1 MKYIISLVLV
11 LSFLLILV
19 SCSTTSKIEA
29 LKPPLTDDSPMVF
42 KNKTSFISLP
52 TEISLK
58 DIETLLNK
66 NMDGLIYEDTNINDD
81 DTEMKIWKTAPIRL
95 TEIDGTIISEI
106 PLKIWTKI
114 KYGTSFM
121 GLNDT
126 KEINLNGVITL
137 NSKAHLYNWKL
148 TTTSTIQDFKWS
160 ESPNIIIAGKKVPIT
175 YIINPTVSIFKNK
188 IAKMIDEAI
197 DTSCD
202 FKPMVLDAMEKIS
215 TPFLTNDAYE
225 AWFKLVP
232 VELYVTEA
240 KLKNSKITMDMGLKC
255 TMQTMIGQEPKN
267 TFDKNKLVLKPVTK
281 IPDEF
286 EVAVAAVSTF
296 ESASKVITKNFQGQ
310 EFGSGAKKVTVQ
322 KVTLWQNEGKLIIAL
337 DLTGS
342 VNGTIYL
349 SGYPQYN
356 TVTKE
361 IFFDRL
367 DYVLNTKSVLLKSAN
382 WLAQGSILRAIQEN
396 CRYSIQEN
404 MEEGKKSM
412 ATYLNNYSPMKGVF
426 VNGTM
431 SDFTFEKV
439 ELTNKAII
447 AFIATNGKM
456 KITIDG
462 ME

>member
-1 MKYIISLVLV
+1 MKYIFS
-11 LSFLLILV
+11 LILLVSILFLIV
-19 SCSTTSKIEA
+19 SCSSAQKIEV
-29 LKPPLTDDSPMVF
+29 LKPPLSDDSPMVF

-52 TEISLK
+52 TEITLK

-66 NMDGLIYEDTNINDD
+66 NMEGLIYEDNELSDD
-81 DTEMKIWKTAPIRL
+81 NTEMKIWKTAPIRL
-95 TEIDGTIISEI
+95 IEKNGEILSVI
-106 PLKIWTKI
+106 PLKIWTKV

-121 GLNDT
+121 ALNDT
-126 KEINLNGVITL
+126 KEINLNGTITL

-148 TTTSTIQDFKWS
+148 TTQSSITNFEWS
-160 ESPNIIIAGKKVPIT
+160 ESPNIVIAGKKVPIT
-175 YIINPTVSIFKNK
+175 YLINPTISIFKNK
-188 IAKMIDEAI
+188 IAKTIDEAI

-215 TPFLTNDAYE
+215 TPVLTNEAYE

-240 KLKNSKITMDMGLKC
+240 ALKNGKITLDMGLKC

-267 TFDKNKLVLKPVTK
+267 TFDKNKLVLKPVKT
-281 IPDEF
+281 IPNEF
-286 EVAVAAVSTF
+286 EVAVAAVSTY

-310 EFGSGAKKVTVQ
+310 EFGSGGKKVSVQ
-322 KVTLWQNEGKLIIAL
+322 KVNLWQNEGKLIIAL
-337 DLTGS
+337 DLLGS

-356 TVTKE
+356 SVTKE
-361 IFFDRL
+361 IFFDKL

-382 WLAQGSILRAIQEN
+382 WLAQGTILRKIQEN

-404 MEEGKKSM
+404 MDEGKKSM
-412 ATYLNNYSPMKGVF
+412 ASYLNNYSPMKGVF
-426 VNGTM
+426 INGNM
-431 SDFTFEKV
+431 NDFTFEKV

-447 AFIATNGKM
+447 AFISTNGKM

>member
-1 MKYIISLVLV
+1 MNYIPRYLLVFTAIL
-11 LSFLLILV
+11 FLT
-19 SCSTTSKIEA
+19 SCSTTNKIEA
-29 LKPPLTDDSPMVF
+29 LKPAVSENSPMVY

-66 NMDGLIYEDTNINDD
+66 NMTGLIYEDNDINDD
-81 DTEMKIWKTAPIRL
+81 KTEMKIWKTAAIRL
-95 TEIDGTIISEI
+95 TEKNGEILSEI
-106 PLKIWTKI
+106 PLKIWAKI
-114 KYGTSFM
+114 KYGTDFM
-121 GLNDT
+121 ALNDT

-148 TTTSTIQDFKWS
+148 TTKSTIQDFNWS
-160 ESPNIIIAGKKVPIT
+160 ESPNIVIAGKKIPIT
-175 YIINPTVSIFKNK
+175 YIINPTVSIFKSK
-188 IAKMIDEAI
+188 IAKMIDDAI
-197 DTSCD
+197 DSSCD
-202 FKPMVLDAMEKIS
+202 FKPMVLETMEKIS

-232 VELYVTEA
+232 QELYVTEA
-240 KLKNSKITMDMGLKC
+240 VLKDSKITMDMGLKC
-255 TMQTMIGQEPKN
+255 TMQTMIGKEPKN
-267 TFDKNKLVLKPVTK
+267 TFEKDKLVLKPVTK

-286 EVAVAAVSTF
+286 SVAVAAVSTY
-296 ESASKVITKNFQGQ
+296 ESASKVVTKNFQGQ

-322 KVTLWQNEGKLIIAL
+322 KVNLWQNEGKLIIAL
-337 DLTGS
+337 DLLGA

-356 TVTKE
+356 TVTRE
-361 IFFDRL
+361 IFFDKL

-382 WLAQGSILRAIQEN
+382 WLAQGTVLRKIQEN

-412 ATYLNNYSPMKGVF
+412 MSYLNNYSPMKGVF

-431 SDFTFEKV
+431 SDFEFEKV
-439 ELTNKAII
+439 ELTDKAII
-447 AFIATNGKM
+447 AFISTVGKM
-456 KITIDG
+456 KITIEG

>member
-1 MKYIISLVLV
+1 MKYVISLLLV
-11 LSFLLILV
+11 VSLLFFLV
-19 SCSTTSKIEA
+19 SCGTTSKIEA
-29 LKPPLTDDSPMVF
+29 LKPPLSDDSPMVF

-52 TEISLK
+52 TEINLK
-58 DIETLLNK
+58 DIEMLLNK
-66 NMDGLIYEDTNINDD
+66 NMNGLIYEDTNIDDD
-81 DTEMKIWKTAPIRL
+81 DTEMKIWKTAPIHL
-95 TEIDGTIISEI
+95 TEINGEIISEI
-106 PLKIWTKI
+106 PIKIWTKI
-114 KYGTSFM
+114 RYGTSFM

-126 KEINLNGVITL
+126 KEINLNGIITL

-148 TTTSTIQDFKWS
+148 TTKSTIKNFNWS
-160 ESPNIIIAGKKVPIT
+160 ESPNIVIAGKKVPIT
-175 YIINPTVSIFKNK
+175 YIINPTLAIFKSK
-188 IAKMIDEAI
+188 IAKMIDDAI
-197 DTSCD
+197 DSSCD
-202 FKPMVLDAMEKIS
+202 FKPMVLDTMEKIS

-240 KLKNSKITMDMGLKC
+240 ELKNSKITMDMGLKC

-267 TFDKNKLVLKPVTK
+267 TFDKNKLILKPVTK

-286 EVAVAAVSTF
+286 EVAVAAVSTY

-310 EFGSGAKKVTVQ
+310 EFGSGGKKVTVQ
-322 KVTLWQNEGKLIIAL
+322 KVDLWQNEGKLIIAL
-337 DLTGS
+337 DLLGS
-342 VNGTIYL
+342 VSGTIYL

-361 IFFDRL
+361 IFFDKL

-382 WLAQGSILRAIQEN
+382 WLAQGTVLRKIQEN

-404 MEEGKKSM
+404 MDEGKKNMS
-412 ATYLNNYSPMKGVF
+412 TYLNNYSPMKGVF
-426 VNGTM
+426 INGTM

-447 AFIATNGKM
+447 AFISTNGKM
-456 KITIDG
+456 KIKIDG

>member
-66 NMDGLIYEDTNINDD
+66 NMSGLIYEDNDISDD
-81 DTEMKIWKTAPIRL
+81 DTEMKIWKTSTIRL
-95 TEIDGTIISEI
+95 TEVNGDIVSEI
-106 PLKIWTKI
+106 PLKIWTKVR
-114 KYGTSFM
+114 YGTSFM

-126 KEINLNGVITL
+126 KEINLNGTITL

-148 TTTSTIQDFKWS
+148 TTKSTIKDFEWS
-160 ESPNIIIAGKKVPIT
+160 ESPNIIVAGKKIPIT
-175 YIINPTVSIFKNK
+175 YIINPTVSLFKSK
-188 IAKMIDEAI
+188 IAKMIDDAI
-197 DTSCD
+197 DSTCD
-202 FKPMVLDAMEKIS
+202 FKPMVLETMEKIS

-232 VELYVTEA
+232 QELYVTEA
-240 KLKNSKITMDMGLKC
+240 VLKNSKITMDMGLKC
-255 TMQTMIGQEPKN
+255 TMQTMIGAQPKN
-267 TFDKNKLVLKPVTK
+267 TFEKDKLVLKPVQN
-281 IPDEF
+281 IPEKF
-286 EVAVAAVSTF
+286 TIAVGAVSTY

-310 EFGSGAKKVTVQ
+310 EFGSGSKKVTVQ
-322 KVTLWQNEGKLIIAL
+322 KVNLWQNEGKLIIAL
-337 DLTGS
+337 DLLGS

-356 TVTKE
+356 SVTKE

-404 MEEGKKSM
+404 MDEGKKSM
-412 ATYLNNYSPMKGVF
+412 LSYLNNYSPMKGVF

-431 SDFTFEKV
+431 SDFEFEKV

-447 AFIATNGKM
+447 AFISTGGKM

>member
-1 MKYIISLVLV
+1 MKYIVSIIFVLCF
-11 LSFLLILV
+11 FLFLI

-29 LKPPLTDDSPMVF
+29 LKPPLSDDSPMVY

-66 NMDGLIYEDTNINDD
+66 NMDGLIYEDNNINDD
-81 DTEMKIWKTAPIRL
+81 DTEMKIWKTAPIKL
-95 TEIDGTIISEI
+95 TEVKGEIISVI
-106 PLKIWTKI
+106 PLKIWTKV
-114 KYGTSFM
+114 KYGTNFM

-126 KEINLNGVITL
+126 KEINLNGTITL

-148 TTTSTIQDFKWS
+148 TTQSSIKDFEWS
-160 ESPNIIIAGKKVPIT
+160 ESPNIVIAGKKVPIT
-175 YIINPTVSIFKNK
+175 YIINPTVSIFKSK

-197 DTSCD
+197 DASCD

-225 AWFKLVP
+225 AWFKLAP

-240 KLKNSKITMDMGLKC
+240 ELKNSKITMNMGLKC
-255 TMQTMIGQEPKN
+255 TMQTMIGQQPKN
-267 TFDKNKLVLKPVTK
+267 TFDKNKLVLKPVKT
-281 IPDEF
+281 IPNEF
-286 EVAVAAVSTF
+286 EVAVAAVSTY

-310 EFGSGAKKVTVQ
+310 EFGSGSKKVIVQ
-322 KVTLWQNEGKLIIAL
+322 KVSIWQNESKLIIAL
-337 DLTGS
+337 DLLGS

-361 IFFDRL
+361 IFFDKL
-367 DYVLNTKSVLLKSAN
+367 DYVLDTKSVLLKSAN
-382 WLAQGSILRAIQEN
+382 WLAQGTILRKIQEN

-404 MEEGKKSM
+404 LDEGKKSM
-412 ATYLNNYSPMKGVF
+412 ATYLNNYSPMKGIF

-447 AFIATNGKM
+447 AFISTNGKM

>member
-1 MKYIISLVLV
+1 MKYI
-11 LSFLLILV
+11 LSLILLVSIVFLIV
-19 SCSTTSKIEA
+19 SCSSAQKIEA
-29 LKPPLTDDSPMVF
+29 LKPPLSDDSPMVF

-52 TEISLK
+52 TEITLK

-66 NMDGLIYEDTNINDD
+66 NMEGLIYEDNELSDD
-81 DTEMKIWKTAPIRL
+81 NTEMKIWKTAPIRL
-95 TEIDGTIISEI
+95 TEKNGEILSVI
-106 PLKIWTKI
+106 PLKIWTKV

-121 GLNDT
+121 ALNDT
-126 KEINLNGVITL
+126 KEINLNGTITL

-148 TTTSTIQDFKWS
+148 TTQSSITNFEWS
-160 ESPNIIIAGKKVPIT
+160 ESPNIVIAGKKVPIT
-175 YIINPTVSIFKNK
+175 YLINPTISIFKNK
-188 IAKMIDEAI
+188 IAKTIDEAI

-215 TPFLTNDAYE
+215 TPVLTNDAYE

-240 KLKNSKITMDMGLKC
+240 ALKNSKITLDMGLKC

-267 TFDKNKLVLKPVTK
+267 TFDKNKLVLKPVKT
-281 IPDEF
+281 IPNEF
-286 EVAVAAVSTF
+286 EVAVAAVSTY

-310 EFGSGAKKVTVQ
+310 EFGSGGKKVSVQ
-322 KVTLWQNEGKLIIAL
+322 KVNLWQNEGKLIIAL
-337 DLTGS
+337 DMLGS

-356 TVTKE
+356 SVTKE
-361 IFFDRL
+361 IFFDKL

-382 WLAQGSILRAIQEN
+382 WLAQGTILRKIQEN

-404 MEEGKKSM
+404 MDEGKKSM
-412 ATYLNNYSPMKGVF
+412 ASYLDNYSPMKGVF
-426 VNGTM
+426 INGNM

-447 AFIATNGKM
+447 AFISSNGKM

>member
-1 MKYIISLVLV
+1 MKYIFS
-11 LSFLLILV
+11 LILLVSILFLIV
-19 SCSTTSKIEA
+19 SCSSAQKIEA
-29 LKPPLTDDSPMVF
+29 LKPPLSDDSPMVF

-52 TEISLK
+52 TEITLK

-66 NMDGLIYEDTNINDD
+66 NMEGLIYEDNELSDD
-81 DTEMKIWKTAPIRL
+81 NTEMKIWKTAPIRL
-95 TEIDGTIISEI
+95 TEKNGEILSVI
-106 PLKIWTKI
+106 PLKIWTKV

-121 GLNDT
+121 ALNDT
-126 KEINLNGVITL
+126 KEINLNGTITL

-148 TTTSTIQDFKWS
+148 TTQSSITNFEWS
-160 ESPNIIIAGKKVPIT
+160 ESPNIVIAGKKVPIT
-175 YIINPTVSIFKNK
+175 YLINPTISIFKNK
-188 IAKMIDEAI
+188 IAKTIDEAI
-197 DTSCD
+197 DASCD

-215 TPFLTNDAYE
+215 TPVLTNEAYE

-240 KLKNSKITMDMGLKC
+240 ALKNGKITLDMGLKC

-267 TFDKNKLVLKPVTK
+267 TFDKNKLVLKPVKT
-281 IPDEF
+281 IPNEF
-286 EVAVAAVSTF
+286 EVAVAAVSTY

-310 EFGSGAKKVTVQ
+310 EFGSGGKKVSVQ
-322 KVTLWQNEGKLIIAL
+322 KVNLWQNEGKLIIAL
-337 DLTGS
+337 DLLGS

-356 TVTKE
+356 SVTKE
-361 IFFDRL
+361 IFFDKL

-382 WLAQGSILRAIQEN
+382 WLAQGTILRKIQEN

-404 MEEGKKSM
+404 MDEGKKSM
-412 ATYLNNYSPMKGVF
+412 ASYLNNYSPMKGVF
-426 VNGTM
+426 INGNM
-431 SDFTFEKV
+431 NDFTFEKV

-447 AFIATNGKM
+447 AFISTNGKM

>member
-1 MKYIISLVLV
+1 MKYILGLFVL
-11 LSFLLILV
+11 LFLFFFII

-29 LKPPLTDDSPMVF
+29 LKPAPSDESPMVY

-66 NMDGLIYEDTNINDD
+66 NMSGLIYEDTNISDD
-81 DTEMKIWKTAPIRL
+81 DTEMKIWKTSNIIL
-95 TEIDGTIISEI
+95 TEKNGEILSEI
-106 PLKIWTKI
+106 PMKIWVKV
-114 KYGTSFM
+114 KYGTDFM

-126 KEINLNGVITL
+126 REVNLNGTITL

-148 TTTSTIQDFKWS
+148 TTKSTIKDFEWS
-160 ESPNIIIAGKKVPIT
+160 ESPNIIVAGKKIPIT
-175 YIINPTVSIFKNK
+175 YIINPTVSLFKSK
-188 IAKMIDEAI
+188 IAKMIDDAI
-197 DTSCD
+197 DSTCD
-202 FKPMVLDAMEKIS
+202 FKPMVLETMKKIS
-215 TPFLTNDAYE
+215 TPFLTNDTYE

-232 VELYVTEA
+232 QELYVTEA
-240 KLKNSKITMDMGLKC
+240 VLKNSKITMDMGLKC

-267 TFDKNKLVLKPVTK
+267 TFDKDKLILKPVQN
-281 IPDEF
+281 IPEKF
-286 EVAVAAVSTF
+286 TVAVGAVSTY

-310 EFGSGAKKVTVQ
+310 EFGSGGKKVKVQ
-322 KVTLWQNEGKLIIAL
+322 KVNLWQNEGKLIIAL
-337 DLTGS
+337 DLLGS

-356 TVTKE
+356 SVTKE

-382 WLAQGSILRAIQEN
+382 WLAQGSILRAIQDN

-412 ATYLNNYSPMKGVF
+412 EKYLNNYSPMKGVF

-431 SDFTFEKV
+431 SDFEFDKV

-447 AFIATNGKM
+447 AFISTGGKM

>member
-1 MKYIISLVLV
+1 MKYIVSLIIVFSL
-11 LSFLLILV
+11 FLFLI
-19 SCSTTSKIEA
+19 SCSSTSKIEA
-29 LKPPLTDDSPMVF
+29 LKPPLSDDSPMVF

-52 TEISLK
+52 TEITLK

-66 NMDGLIYEDTNINDD
+66 NMDGLIYEDNDINDD
-81 DTEMKIWKTAPIRL
+81 NTEMKIWKTAPIHL
-95 TEIDGTIISEI
+95 TETNGEI
-106 PLKIWTKI
+106 LSVIPIKIWTKVQ
-114 KYGTSFM
+114 YGTSFM
-121 GLNDT
+121 ALNDT
-126 KEINLNGVITL
+126 KEINLNGTITL

-148 TTTSTIQDFKWS
+148 TTKSSIKDFKWS
-160 ESPNIIIAGKKVPIT
+160 ESPNIVIAGKKIPIT
-175 YIINPTVSIFKNK
+175 YIINPTVSIFKSK

-197 DTSCD
+197 DSSCD
-202 FKPMVLDAMEKIS
+202 FKPLVLDAMEKIS
-215 TPFLTNDAYE
+215 TPVLTNDAYE

-240 KLKNSKITMDMGLKC
+240 ELKNSKITMDMGLKC

-267 TFDKNKLVLKPVTK
+267 TFDKNKLVLKPVKT
-281 IPDEF
+281 IPNEF
-286 EVAVAAVSTF
+286 EVAVAAVSTY

-310 EFGSGAKKVTVQ
+310 EFGSGGKKVMVQ
-322 KVTLWQNEGKLIIAL
+322 KVNLWQNEGKLIIAL
-337 DLTGS
+337 DLLGS

-361 IFFDRL
+361 IFFDKL

-382 WLAQGSILRAIQEN
+382 WLAQGTILRKIQEN

-404 MEEGKKSM
+404 MDEGKKSM
-412 ATYLNNYSPMKGVF
+412 AGYLANYSPMKGVF
-426 VNGTM
+426 INGTM

-447 AFIATNGKM
+447 AFISTNGKM